1 LGRLKRRGIA
11 VTAQYVVF
19 LIILLSLAACQRHDP
34 AVEPLSK
41 SEDPAAELKP
51 GFSAGLEKDVLASLE
66 AQLGVAKVLEGS
78 VQSDGTLIFRD
89 PPTRSPVLTGEWIEK
104 GGSRFCSGYMARI
117 EDEDYCVSEVPEDW
131 APFEFEGETYFVQPL
146 SDDGVTLPR

>member
-1 LGRLKRRGIA
+1 

-41 SEDPAAELKP
+41 LEDPAAVLKP
-51 GFSAGLEKDVLASLE
+51 DFSAELEKDVLALLE

-78 VQSDGTLIFRD
+78 VQRDGTLIFRD
-89 PPTRSPVLTGEWIEK
+89 PATRSSVLTGEWIEK
-104 GGSRFCSGYMARI
+104 GRSRFCNGYMARV
-117 EDEDYCVSEVPEDW
+117 EDEDFCVSEVPDDW
-131 APFEFEGETYFVQPL
+131 APFEYEGETYFVQPL